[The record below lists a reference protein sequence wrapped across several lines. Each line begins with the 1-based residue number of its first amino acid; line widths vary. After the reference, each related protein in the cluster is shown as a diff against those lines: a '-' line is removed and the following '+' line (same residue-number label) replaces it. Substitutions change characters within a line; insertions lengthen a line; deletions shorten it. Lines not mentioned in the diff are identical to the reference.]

1 MAKIRERDFDW
12 ASMDDVRS
20 TFEQLL
26 RTSSGLC
33 TWIKGNKPRNDDSL
47 IPFNFMACGVTYLEI
62 TRNTIP
68 APIQVVALC
77 TRSVYELYLL
87 ARKVLP
93 DPQERRRWLDET
105 ASDNVAVME
114 SWYELVGASSPLAGT
129 LRGQI
134 DAFKSGIKV
143 KGGDFLQKPS
153 RIVDLAKEFG
163 LEKEHKALFGLFSK
177 LVHPSAFLINGW
189 QHNKDQ
195 TLATS
200 LILNLLDYADRLL
213 QMIASHVGAPAE
225 LTRW

>member
-1 MAKIRERDFDW
+1 MAKIREREFEW

-20 TFEQLL
+20 TFEQVI
-26 RTSSGLC
+26 RTSSALC

-47 IPFNFMACGVTYLEI
+47 IPFNFLACCVTYLEI

-68 APIQVVALC
+68 APIHVVALC
-77 TRSVYELYLL
+77 TRSVYGLYLL

-114 SWYELVGASSPLAGT
+114 AWYEVVGASSPLAGT

-134 DAFKSGIKV
+134 DAFKSGITAKR
-143 KGGDFLQKPS
+143 GNFAQWPS

-163 LEKEHKALFGLFSK
+163 LEKEHNALFGLFSK

-195 TLATS
+195 TLGTS
-200 LILNLLDYADRLL
+200 LILHLLDYADRLL
-213 QMIASHVGAPAE
+213 QTIANHVGTPAE
-225 LTRW
+225 MTRW